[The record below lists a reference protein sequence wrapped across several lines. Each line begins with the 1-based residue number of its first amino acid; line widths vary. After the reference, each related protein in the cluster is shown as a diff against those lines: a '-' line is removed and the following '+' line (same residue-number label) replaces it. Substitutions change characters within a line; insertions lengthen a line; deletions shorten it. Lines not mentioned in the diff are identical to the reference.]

1 MEFVEFE
8 KLSISA
14 DYLSNFIDSNI
25 DNININKRGI
35 LDVTK
40 SIDNILINQL
50 RCYLSEKGYTTKNY
64 YSEIHYQ
71 SNKNYR
77 NKFPWHIDSNGA
89 IKGDVVTFIYY
100 YHFTPNI
107 NGGNLMIQEYQE
119 CKKNKWWFFE
129 YKTYSEKTINVWT
142 DGHKNRFVFMEE
154 NLEHK
159 AEEIYSTVPFTRQF
173 LTIFL
178 QI

>member
-1 MEFVEFE
+1 MEFVDFD
-8 KLSISA
+8 KLSIPK
-14 DYLSNFIDSNI
+14 DYLSNFVESNKN
-25 DNININKRGI
+25 NININKNGI
-35 LDVTK
+35 LNITE

-50 RCYLSEKGYTTKNY
+50 KCFLLEKGYVTKDY

-71 SNKNYR
+71 NHKNYK

-89 IKGDVVTFIYY
+89 IEGEVVTFIYY
-100 YHFTPNI
+100 HHFTPNI
-107 NGGNLMIQEYQE
+107 KGGNLMIQDY
-119 CKKNKWWFFE
+119 KKYKWWFFE
-129 YKTYSEKTINVWT
+129 YKIYTEKTINVWSE
-142 DGHKNRFVFMEE
+142 GHKNRFVFMEE

-159 AEEIYSTVPFTRQF
+159 AEEIYFTENFERQF